1 MNRNKMTVLTP
12 VILSAVISVSTLL
25 PTFAFSF
32 TSPPVTNANSSGNYK
47 EISTPVKNFIFDQIV
62 NKSKAAIVIGV
73 VDPDGTK
80 IFSFGNMSTAHN
92 IPVNQNTFFN
102 IGSITKTF
110 TTLLLADMVKQGI
123 VNLNDPV
130 EKFLPP
136 SVKVR
141 QFNGKKITLEDL
153 ADHTSGLP
161 EWPSNVWLNNTV
173 GDINPNYNA
182 TQLYQALSDTKLMR
196 EPGAQVQYS
205 SFGIGLLG
213 HVLSLK
219 SGVIPY
225 EQLVKDRILDV
236 LGMNDTKIALSQNE
250 TNNRFPVG
258 HLGGKEIIT
267 PRIPTILADS
277 GAFRSTAPDM
287 LKYVSANLGLIH
299 TKLDDAMQLGHLI
312 RHTSIIANP
321 MNYSEFRGL
330 GWRVLTNFATETI
343 THTGAI
349 NGWNA
354 FAGFIPTKQVGVI
367 AMCSC
372 DSTDA
377 DMGSLGFVLLHLTG
391 VENINAK
398 SEPRTHT
405 TPGS

>member
-1 MNRNKMTVLTP
+1 
-12 VILSAVISVSTLL
+12 
-25 PTFAFSF
+25 
-32 TSPPVTNANSSGNYK
+32 
-47 EISTPVKNFIFDQIV
+47 
-62 NKSKAAIVIGV
+62 
-73 VDPDGTK
+73 
-80 IFSFGNMSTAHN
+80 
-92 IPVNQNTFFN
+92 
-102 IGSITKTF
+102 
-110 TTLLLADMVKQGI
+110 
-123 VNLNDPV
+123 
-130 EKFLPP
+130 
-136 SVKVR
+136 
-141 QFNGKKITLEDL
+141 
-153 ADHTSGLP
+153 
-161 EWPSNVWLNNTV
+161 
-173 GDINPNYNA
+173 
-182 TQLYQALSDTKLMR
+182 
-196 EPGAQVQYS
+196 
-205 SFGIGLLG
+205 
-213 HVLSLK
+213 
-219 SGVIPY
+219 
-225 EQLVKDRILDV
+225 
-236 LGMNDTKIALSQNE
+236 MNDTKIALSQNE
-250 TNNRFPVG
+250 TNNRFSVG

-312 RHTSIIANP
+312 RHSSIIANP
-321 MNYSEFRGL
+321 MNYSEYRGL
-330 GWRVLTNFATETI
+330 GWRVLTNFGTETI